1 MSMAKKYTEAEKLS
15 ILKEAEIHGVT
26 KTLAKYN
33 LYQATYYYW
42 RKKYRE
48 LGKDG
53 LKHGANKERLKEV
66 KELRKE
72 NELLKQIIA
81 EKELE
86 SKLKDE
92 LLKKKYRS

>member
-1 MSMAKKYTEAEKLS
+1 MSMAKKYTEAQKLS
-15 ILKEAEIHGVT
+15 ILKEADLNGVT

-42 RKKYRE
+42 KKKYRE
-48 LGKDG
+48 LGMEG

-72 NELLKQIIA
+72 NEMLKQIIA
-81 EKELE
+81 ENELKGKSLRKR
-86 SKLKDE
+86 SKHV
-92 LLKKKYRS
+92 S